1 MPGGWFG
8 WPRVTIG
15 FCLGGVGLRLRD
27 VALVGHPLQH
37 DVAARGRALHVD
49 ERALA
54 LGRLED
60 AGDERRFLERA
71 AACSTC

>member
-15 FCLGGVGLRLRD
+15 FCLGRVGLRLRD

-37 DVAARGRALHVD
+37 DVAAARRALHVD
-49 ERALA
+49 ERALP
-54 LGRLED
+54 LRRLED
-60 AGDERRFLERA
+60 AGDQRRFLERQLLVA
-71 AACSTC
+71 TC